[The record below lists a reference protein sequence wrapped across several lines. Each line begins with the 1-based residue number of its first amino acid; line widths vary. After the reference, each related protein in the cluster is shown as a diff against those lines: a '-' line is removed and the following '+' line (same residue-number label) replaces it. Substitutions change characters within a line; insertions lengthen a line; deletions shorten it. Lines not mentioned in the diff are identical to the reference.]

1 LTQTDQIEPVQN
13 STVTYVDRPEI
24 PEAYVDVPRSVWAD
38 GPNVHIEFCTNRFAQ
53 PDPAR
58 PATINQITSARLVM
72 PLPCALTLLN
82 HLKQIEQ
89 NLLAAGAI
97 KQVHLPDTDGKA
109 N

>member
-1 LTQTDQIEPVQN
+1 LTQTDQTEQAQT

-24 PEAYVDVPRSVWAD
+24 QDIYADVPRSVWAE
-38 GPNVHIEFCTNRFAQ
+38 GPNVHIEFCANRFTQ

-58 PATINQITSARLVM
+58 PATINQVTSARLVM
-72 PLPCALTLLN
+72 PLTCALTLLN
-82 HLKQIEQ
+82 HLKQMEQ

-97 KQVHLPDTDGKA
+97 KQVHTPDTSGRA

>member
-1 LTQTDQIEPVQN
+1 LTQTDQIEQVQN

-24 PEAYVDVPRSVWAD
+24 QQVYVDVPRSVWAD
-38 GPNVHIEFCTNRFAQ
+38 GPIVHIEFCANRFTQ
-53 PDPAR
+53 PDPTR
-58 PATINQITSARLVM
+58 PGTINQVTSARLVM

-82 HLKQIEQ
+82 HLKQMEQ

-97 KQVHLPDTDGKA
+97 KQVHVPDTSGRA